1 MWLRLSW
8 RPSHACSWAWEDD
21 HFGLPSH
28 AFFSMCQGGK
38 VLGDH
43 GCTRYPGGHPLHS
56 CKRHVPVSSS
66 GCGHCCTS
74 EHSAALTGCHLF
86 FGDRPGFFC
95 LLDPLQLGLGLCL
108 CWKRCGCW
116 CMVRSVTSVI
126 TAQIKAGQASQ
137 NAALHMHRAVG
148 VLVLGVNVDVEV
160 DQLCSIRRFCHV
172 WWW

>member
-8 RPSHACSWAWEDD
+8 RPIHACSWAWEDD

-28 AFFSMCQGGK
+28 AVFSMCQGGK
-38 VLGDH
+38 VLVITVAQG
-43 GCTRYPGGHPLHS
+43 TRVVIPCIHAKDMYHS
-56 CKRHVPVSSS
+56 LSS
-66 GCGHCCTS
+66 GCGHGCTS

-86 FGDRPGFFC
+86 TGDRPGFFC

-160 DQLCSIRRFCHV
+160 DQLCSTRRLSHV